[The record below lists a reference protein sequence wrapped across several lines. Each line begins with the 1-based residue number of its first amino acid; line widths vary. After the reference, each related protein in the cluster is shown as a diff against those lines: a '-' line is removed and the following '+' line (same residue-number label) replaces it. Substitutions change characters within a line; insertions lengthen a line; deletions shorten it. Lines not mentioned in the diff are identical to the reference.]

1 MYLILHTLKVHRG
14 TYLVGEIT
22 EQSIKVFTQPS
33 SGGVPNYIDVA
44 ARLYILLNKS
54 ALSFKLMMNYYI

>member
-1 MYLILHTLKVHRG
+1 MYLILHTLKAHRG

-22 EQSIKVFTQPS
+22 EQSIKVFTQATS
-33 SGGVPNYIDVA
+33 ARLVIYVA
-44 ARLYILLNKS
+44 ARLYIILNKS